1 RESVYPHSK
10 QFNPNRFL
18 EQKFSPYEYLPFG
31 GGSRSCIGMAL
42 SLFEMKL
49 ILATLLLN
57 YQLAF
62 NQTHVVK
69 PVRRGITIVPSSNFR
84 LTVLTGKQTKIST
97 KAVNF

>member
-1 RESVYPHSK
+1 
-10 QFNPNRFL
+10 
-18 EQKFSPYEYLPFG
+18 
-31 GGSRSCIGMAL
+31 MAL

-84 LTVLTGKQTKIST
+84 LTVLTGKQTHIST
-97 KAVNF
+97 KAVNL